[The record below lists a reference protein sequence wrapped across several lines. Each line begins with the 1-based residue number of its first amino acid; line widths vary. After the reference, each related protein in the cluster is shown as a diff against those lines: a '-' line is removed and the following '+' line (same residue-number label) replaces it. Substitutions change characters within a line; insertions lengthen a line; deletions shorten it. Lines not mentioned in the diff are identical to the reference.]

1 MQPLVTGHRDHAPR
15 RPALQRV
22 PDPTPL
28 FWATK
33 AVSTALGEAA
43 SDFSI
48 HVTPPV
54 IAVLCGFAAFVV
66 ALTIQLTRHRYRPWA
81 YWLTVA
87 MVGVFGTM
95 AADVVHVVLGVPYL
109 LSTAFYALVLATVFV
124 LWRRVEG
131 TLSVHAVTTPR
142 RELFYWA
149 AVVATFAM
157 GTALGDLTAYGLGLG
172 YVTSIALFAVV
183 IVVPALGY
191 RRWSWNAVFSFW
203 FAYVVTRPL
212 GASVADWLGKPTAD
226 GGLGIGGGWVTLVFA
241 LVMALLVGVMYVPIS
256 RRRSL
261 QDDLA

>member
-1 MQPLVTGHRDHAPR
+1 M
-15 RPALQRV
+15 QRV

-48 HVTPPV
+48 HVMPPV
-54 IAVLCGFAAFVV
+54 AAVLCGFVAFVV
-66 ALTIQLTRHRYRPWA
+66 ALVVQLTRHRYKPWA

-109 LSTAFYALVLATVFV
+109 LSTGFYALVLAAVFL
-124 LWRRVEG
+124 LWRRTEG

-172 YVTSIALFAVV
+172 YATSIGLFAVV
-183 IVVPALGY
+183 IVVPVLGY
-191 RRWSWNAVFSFW
+191 RVWKWNAVFSFW
-203 FAYVVTRPL
+203 FAYVMTRPL
-212 GASVADWLGKPTAD
+212 GASVADWLGKPAAN
-226 GGLGIGGGWVTLVFA
+226 GGLGLGGGRVTLAFA
-241 LVMALLVGVMYVPIS
+241 IVMAVLVGVMYLPVS
-256 RRRSL
+256 RRRRRH
-261 QDDLA
+261 DDLA